1 MWHDGRVPAG
11 ERDDAELV
19 RRILKGEGE
28 HFETLV
34 ARYQTRLF
42 RFISRYT
49 NDAEDARDVTQEV
62 FLKIYGALD
71 SFDPRYR
78 FSTWLFRIAGNAA
91 IDHLRRRRGRVIS
104 LDLPPDEE
112 GDSRAI
118 DPRDHGPDPLED
130 LTRRRLRQAIDDGDR
145 EAPRGLPRAAQSP
158 ALRRASLRGDRRA
171 EALTSRNGQEQAL
184 PRATGPA
191 RSFASGHR
199 IEETMTTEPGKPP
212 VEEPL
217 AAADLDRDRKLEL
230 LLDELVASSPALSRR
245 FRGPGGRGTSFRTVG
260 GSERT
265 GLENAP
271 SLRRG
276 VSSRRAWPCF
286 WRLWG
291 NSPLER
297 R

>member
-1 MWHDGRVPAG
+1 VWNDGRVPAG

-62 FLKIYGALD
+62 FLKVYGALD

-104 LDLPPDEE
+104 LDLSPDEE
-112 GDSRAI
+112 GGSRAI

-130 LTRRRLRQAIDDGDR
+130 LTRRRLRQAIDEAIEKLPEDYR
-145 EAPRGLPRAAQSP
+145 ELLSLRHYGELPYEEIAELKRLPLGTVKNKLFRARR
-158 ALRRASLRGDRRA
+158 ALR
-171 EALTSRNGQEQAL
+171 
-184 PRATGPA
+184 
-191 RSFASGHR
+191 
-199 IEETMTTEPGKPP
+199 
-212 VEEPL
+212 
-217 AAADLDRDRKLEL
+217 DLLHPD
-230 LLDELVASSPALSRR
+230 
-245 FRGPGGRGTSFRTVG
+245 TV
-260 GSERT
+260 
-265 GLENAP
+265 
-271 SLRRG
+271 
-276 VSSRRAWPCF
+276 
-286 WRLWG
+286 
-291 NSPLER
+291 
-297 R
+297 